1 MTTIRVTC
9 QHCSFS
15 RDVAAEKVPD
25 MPVRVTC
32 PKCSKTFTLHKHP
45 VTEPAKI
52 SAYERCKTENSRQ
65 SAPKITTKETA
76 KGKGSPSLNAS
87 GKKVRPV
94 FLVAALS
101 VVLLLA
107 AFSFF
112 YFRSGPDSV
121 FLPSASVADKASSQ
135 ASDVVRPSNFNELLG
150 VWSGKEIGGGAG
162 WTFTFSE
169 GYKVHA
175 VDPEGGWYRGM
186 VGIHWKLGGDER
198 GMQVP
203 PGAGVLDI
211 DVTGSSSVGNVGK
224 ISVGAFAVY
233 NGTTLKLCG
242 GEPGRTKRPESF
254 DPVPGIRCFELAKT
268 AAAPPSQPPS
278 QPSPQ
283 AVTQAVT
290 REPPSTEDDEIR
302 AARAVFKRCA
312 TAYASG
318 NMTESKTFVSRAA
331 LADMERSGQVD
342 MALGMISGLN
352 IDDFQAHREGGRIT
366 FKQSQKQ
373 GDATMSMSFTMVKED
388 NQWKLGN

>member
-25 MPVRVTC
+25 RPVQVTC
-32 PKCSKTFTLHKHP
+32 PKCSKTFTFSKNP
-45 VTEPAKI
+45 VTAPA
-52 SAYERCKTENSRQ
+52 SLPADERLKPENSGK
-65 SAPKITTKETA
+65 SAQKKSTGVTA
-76 KGKGSPSLNAS
+76 RGKGAPLSIAS
-87 GKKVRPV
+87 EKKVRPA
-94 FLVAALS
+94 FLVGALS

-107 AFSFF
+107 AFYFF
-112 YFRSGPDSV
+112 YLRSGPGTAS
-121 FLPSASVADKASSQ
+121 LPSAPAADKTSSGT
-135 ASDVVRPSNFNELLG
+135 SDVVRPSNYNELLG

-169 GYKVHA
+169 GYNVHA
-175 VDPEGGWYRGM
+175 VDPEGRWYKGTA
-186 VGIHWKLGGDER
+186 GIHWKLGGDER
-198 GMQVP
+198 GLQVP

-211 DVTGSSSVGNVGK
+211 DVTESSSGNYAGK

-254 DPVPGIRCFELAKT
+254 DPVPGIRCFELAKS
-268 AAAPPSQPPS
+268 AAAPRS

-283 AVTQAVT
+283 AVTQAA
-290 REPPSTEDDEIR
+290 RQESAPLEDDETR
-302 AARAVFKRCA
+302 AARGVYKRCVA
-312 TAYASG
+312 AYRSG
-318 NMTESKTFVSRAA
+318 NTAEAKTFISRAT
-331 LADMERSGQVD
+331 LAEMERSGQID
-342 MALGMISGLN
+342 MALGMMSGMN

>member
-25 MPVRVTC
+25 RPVQVTC
-32 PKCSKTFTLHKHP
+32 PKCSKTFTFHKHP
-45 VTEPAKI
+45 ATDLAKI
-52 SAYERCKTENSRQ
+52 PANERGKTENSRQ
-65 SAPKITTKETA
+65 SAPKKPTRETA
-76 KGKGSPSLNAS
+76 RAKGSPLLKSS
-87 GKKVRPV
+87 EKKARPA
-94 FLVAALS
+94 FLVGALS

-107 AFSFF
+107 AYSFY
-112 YFRSGPDSV
+112 YFRTGPDSAS
-121 FLPSASVADKASSQ
+121 LPSAPVADKASSQ
-135 ASDVVRPSNFNELLG
+135 ASDVVRPANFNELLG

-162 WTFTFSE
+162 WTFSFSE
-169 GYKVHA
+169 GYNVHA
-175 VDPEGGWYRGM
+175 VDPEGRWYRGM
-186 VGIHWKLGGDER
+186 AGIHWKLGGDER

-211 DVTGSSSVGNVGK
+211 DVTESASGDYVGK

-242 GEPGRTKRPESF
+242 GEPGKTKRPESF

-268 AAAPPSQPPS
+268 AAAPPP
-278 QPSPQ
+278 QPSSQ
-283 AVTQAVT
+283 AVTQAAG
-290 REPPSTEDDEIR
+290 PQSPSMDDDETR
-302 AARAVFKRCA
+302 AARTAFKRCA
-312 TAYASG
+312 TAYRSG
-318 NMTESKTFVSRAA
+318 NMAEAKTFVSRAA
-331 LADMERSGQVD
+331 LAEMERSGQVD
-342 MALGMISGLN
+342 MALGMISGMN

>member
-25 MPVRVTC
+25 RPVQVTC
-32 PKCSKTFTLHKHP
+32 PKCSKTFTFHKHP
-45 VTEPAKI
+45 VTDPANI
-52 SAYERCKTENSRQ
+52 PADERLKTENSRQ
-65 SAPKITTKETA
+65 SAPKKPTKETA
-76 KGKGSPSLNAS
+76 KEKGSPLLNAS
-87 GKKVRPV
+87 EKKVRPV
-94 FLVAALS
+94 FLIGALS

-107 AFSFF
+107 AFYFF
-112 YFRSGPDSV
+112 YVRSGPDSV
-121 FLPSASVADKASSQ
+121 SLPGAPVTDKASSQ
-135 ASDVVRPSNFNELLG
+135 ATDAVRPSNYNELLG

-162 WTFTFSE
+162 WTFNFSE
-169 GYKVHA
+169 GYNVHA
-175 VDPEGGWYRGM
+175 VDPEGRWYRGM
-186 VGIHWKLGGDER
+186 AGIHWKLGGDER
-198 GMQVP
+198 GLQVP

-211 DVTGSSSVGNVGK
+211 DVTESSSGDYVGK
-224 ISVGAFAVY
+224 TSVGAFAVY

-242 GEPGRTKRPESF
+242 GEPGKTKRPESF

-268 AAAPPSQPPS
+268 AAAPSS

-283 AVTQAVT
+283 AVTQAASP
-290 REPPSTEDDEIR
+290 ESPSMEDDETR
-302 AARAVFKRCA
+302 AARGVYKSCA
-312 TAYASG
+312 AAYRSG
-318 NMTESKTFVSRAA
+318 NIAEAKTFVSRAA
-331 LADMERSGQVD
+331 LAEMERSGQVD
-342 MALGMISGLN
+342 MALGMISGMN

>member
-25 MPVRVTC
+25 RPVQVTC
-32 PKCSKTFTLHKHP
+32 PKCSKTFTFHKHP
-45 VTEPAKI
+45 ATVPANTP
-52 SAYERCKTENSRQ
+52 ADERWKTENSRQ
-65 SAPKITTKETA
+65 SAQKKPTKETA
-76 KGKGSPSLNAS
+76 KGKGSTLLNTS
-87 GKKVRPV
+87 EKKVRPV
-94 FLVAALS
+94 FLIGALS

-107 AFSFF
+107 AFYFF

-121 FLPSASVADKASSQ
+121 FLPGAPVADKASSQ
-135 ASDVVRPSNFNELLG
+135 ASDVVRPSNFSELLG

-162 WTFTFSE
+162 WTFSFSE
-169 GYKVHA
+169 GYNVHA
-175 VDPEGGWYRGM
+175 VDPEGRWYRGM
-186 VGIHWKLGGDER
+186 AGIHWKLGGDER
-198 GMQVP
+198 GLQVP

-211 DVTGSSSVGNVGK
+211 DVTESSSGDYVGK
-224 ISVGAFAVY
+224 TSVGAFAVY

-242 GEPGRTKRPESF
+242 GEPGKTKRPESF

-268 AAAPPSQPPS
+268 AAAPSS
-278 QPSPQ
+278 QPSSQ
-283 AVTQAVT
+283 AVTQAAGP
-290 REPPSTEDDEIR
+290 ESSSMEDDETR
-302 AARAVFKRCA
+302 TARAVYKRCVA
-312 TAYASG
+312 AYRSG
-318 NMTESKTFVSRAA
+318 NITESKTFVSRAT
-331 LADMERSGQVD
+331 LAEMERSGQVD
-342 MALGMISGLN
+342 MALGMISGMN

>member
-15 RDVAAEKVPD
+15 RDVPAEKVPD
-25 MPVRVTC
+25 RAVQVTC
-32 PKCSKTFTLHKHP
+32 PKCSKTFTFHKHP
-45 VTEPAKI
+45 VTNPANI
-52 SAYERCKTENSRQ
+52 PSYERGVTENGRQ
-65 SAPKITTKETA
+65 SAPKKLTKATA
-76 KGKGSPSLNAS
+76 QEKGSPLSKAS
-87 GKKVRPV
+87 ERKVRPV
-94 FLVAALS
+94 FVGALS

-112 YFRSGPDSV
+112 YFRSGPGAV
-121 FLPSASVADKASSQ
+121 YLPGAPVADKASSQ
-135 ASDVVRPSNFNELLG
+135 APDVVRPSNYNELLG
-150 VWSGKEIGGGAG
+150 AWSGKEIGGGAG

-169 GYKVHA
+169 GYLVHA

-198 GMQVP
+198 GLQVP

-211 DVTGSSSVGNVGK
+211 DVTESSSGDYVGQ

-233 NGTTLKLCG
+233 HGTTLKLCG
-242 GEPGRTKRPESF
+242 GEPGKTKRPESF

-268 AAAPPSQPPS
+268 AAAPPSQSSS
-278 QPSPQ
+278 QPVAQASRPESP
-283 AVTQAVT
+283 
-290 REPPSTEDDEIR
+290 SMEDDETM
-302 AARAVFKRCA
+302 AARGVFKRCA
-312 TAYASG
+312 TAYRSG
-318 NMTESKTFVSRAA
+318 NIAEAKTFVSRTA
-331 LADMERSGQVD
+331 LAEMERSGQVD
-342 MALGMISGLN
+342 MALGMLSDMT
-352 IDDFQAHREGGRIT
+352 IDDFQAHREGGKIT